1 MQSMSGGAVRPT
13 AQFRSQTGRLAATP
27 TRPPFPFDDRDADA
41 GEHRRFPRARLGVRF
56 DLWMGT
62 QEDLKFSAALR
73 SDNLSVSGAFLEST
87 FFLPIGT
94 ELFVRFEL
102 EGAPEPVEA
111 RALIVREERSEE
123 RSGFGIR
130 FEEFFGQSEVTLA
143 RLFLA
148 DQLRSFVTDYLK
160 SARAARIEGEVE
172 RVVDALAAWELL
184 KVSRPDDPW
193 SGSGD

>member
-1 MQSMSGGAVRPT
+1 MQSMSGGAMRPT
-13 AQFRSQTGRLAATP
+13 AGFRSQTGQLAAAP
-27 TRPPFPFDDRDADA
+27 SRPRFPFDDRDEDA
-41 GEHRRFPRARLGVRF
+41 GEHRRFPRARLEVRF
-56 DLWMGT
+56 AIWMG
-62 QEDLKFSAALR
+62 EPDDLKFSATLN

-87 FFLPIGT
+87 FFLPLGT
-94 ELFVRFEL
+94 EVFVRFAL
-102 EGAPEPVEA
+102 EGAAEPVEA
-111 RALIVREERSEE
+111 RALIVREERSEQ

-160 SARAARIEGEVE
+160 SDRATRIQGEVE

-184 KVSRPDDPW
+184 KVSRPEDPW
-193 SGSGD
+193 SGTGA